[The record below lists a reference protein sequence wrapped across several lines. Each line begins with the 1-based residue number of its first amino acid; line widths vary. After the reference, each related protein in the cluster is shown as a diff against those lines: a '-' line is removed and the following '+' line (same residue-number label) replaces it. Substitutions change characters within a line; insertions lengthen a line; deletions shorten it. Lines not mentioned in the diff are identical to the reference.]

1 MRLPALRAKLPALL
15 RVAAVACVIA
25 LAVLSLLPGKEFVRT
40 DLAKLGHGKQ
50 LEHFIAYFGATTILG
65 LAYPARLRPLI
76 LALVLIPYAGVLEIA
91 QLYVPGRGASV
102 MDFSASAAGI
112 TAGAL
117 LLPLAWRTLAV
128 AFTLS
133 PIAVTREREQ
143 R

>member
-1 MRLPALRAKLPALL
+1 MRLPALRASLPALL
-15 RVAAVACVIA
+15 RVAAVACIVA
-25 LAVLSLLPGKEFVRT
+25 LAVLSLMPGKEFVRT

-65 LAYPARLRPLI
+65 LAYPTRLRPLT

-112 TAGAL
+112 AAGAL
-117 LLPLAWRTLAV
+117 LLPLAWRTLTRAL
-128 AFTLS
+128 TLS
-133 PIAVTREREQ
+133 PATVSRPRER